1 MEGEF
6 GLREILGSPEDW
18 PHARLKVGEHVGRL
32 TRREGK
38 EGPGKREET
47 LVHGL

>member
-1 MEGEF
+1 MEDEF

-18 PHARLKVGEHVGRL
+18 SHARFKVGEHAGRL

-38 EGPGKREET
+38 EGQGKREET
-47 LVHGL
+47 LVQGL